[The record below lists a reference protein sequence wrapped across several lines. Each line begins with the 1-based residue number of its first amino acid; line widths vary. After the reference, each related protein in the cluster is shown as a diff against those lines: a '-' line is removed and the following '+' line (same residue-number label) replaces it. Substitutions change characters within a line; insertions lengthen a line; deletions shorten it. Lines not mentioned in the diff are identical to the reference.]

1 MPTHLRDLAAR
12 CARGLQEISAPG
24 NQRAWGMPGAR
35 CTRSLVC
42 AIGSKYAHEYS
53 QRAIGNHPTFP
64 HAMVYG
70 LFRALP
76 GDRLSCH
83 RRYADRSAKLD
94 ASVGA
99 SGPHVFAVR
108 RPTLSSQALSAST
121 ASRPAFVTLR
131 NAPLLGRDSGDIE
144 VIWVGGQAVF
154 LKFRNEPKCR
164 RRHNGFPPGLHITA
178 SAPSPLPPNP
188 LSPSPA

>member
-1 MPTHLRDLAAR
+1 VQQERKIGLLHFARNDGECRHASAFSRRDTPEVCR
-12 CARGLQEISAPG
+12 KSPPG
-24 NQRAWGMPGAR
+24 KQRAWGMPGAR

-53 QRAIGNHPTFP
+53 QRATGNHPTFP

-83 RRYADRSAKLD
+83 RRYADRSANLTP
-94 ASVGA
+94 ASRRQDHTSSPSAA
-99 SGPHVFAVR
+99 SNARQARRRVHRIPPRVR
-108 RPTLSSQALSAST
+108 DV
-121 ASRPAFVTLR
+121 ASRPSEWDGTAV
-131 NAPLLGRDSGDIE
+131 DIE

-164 RRHNGFPPGLHITA
+164 RCGFALRLEKP
-178 SAPSPLPPNP
+178 
-188 LSPSPA
+188 